1 MLKPSYCFIW
11 DVEKILGF
19 LNSDRI
25 EIKVSIYKVTM
36 LLALE
41 RSFRAHEI
49 CYLDI
54 RYLIKHS
61 SACTFH
67 SNKRQGKLI
76 QDHPKNT

>member
-1 MLKPSYCFIW
+1 
-11 DVEKILGF
+11 
-19 LNSDRI
+19 
-25 EIKVSIYKVTM
+25 M

-61 SACTFH
+61 SAYTFH

-76 QDHPKNT
+76 QDHP

>member
-1 MLKPSYCFIW
+1 MLNSSYCFIR
-11 DVEKILGF
+11 DIEKILGF

-25 EIKVSIYKVTM
+25 EIKVSTYKVTM

-61 SACTFH
+61 SAYTFH

-76 QDHPKNT
+76 QDHP

>member
-19 LNSDRI
+19 QNSERI
-25 EIKVSIYKVTM
+25 EIKVSTYKVTM

-54 RYLIKHS
+54 PYLIKHS
-61 SACTFH
+61 SAYTFH
-67 SNKRQGKLI
+67 FNKRQGKLI
-76 QDHPKNT
+76 QDHP